1 MADQKL
7 LLTSVFKPFGVDDA
21 YGVKENVCELMHNQV
36 TRGQGVFSIRSH
48 NRSFGLTFLAENLQT
63 PTTVLDF
70 PTFEEFERE
79 LRTGDYTHIGIS
91 FIVPNV
97 DKARRMAETARR
109 LAPRAKLYLGG
120 HGAAIED
127 LEQLIS
133 CDGICRGE
141 GVTWLRQRL

>member
-1 MADQKL
+1 MPGQKL

-48 NRSFGLTFLAENLQT
+48 NRSFGLTFLAENLLT

-70 PTFEEFERE
+70 PTLEEFQRE
-79 LRTGDYTHIGIS
+79 LRTGNYTHVGVS

-97 DKARRMAETARR
+97 DKARHMAAFVRR
-109 LAPRAKLYLGG
+109 TLPQVKMFPGG
-120 HGAAIED
+120 HGAAIEN
-127 LEQLIS
+127 LETLIP

-141 GVTWLRQRL
+141 GVGHVAL